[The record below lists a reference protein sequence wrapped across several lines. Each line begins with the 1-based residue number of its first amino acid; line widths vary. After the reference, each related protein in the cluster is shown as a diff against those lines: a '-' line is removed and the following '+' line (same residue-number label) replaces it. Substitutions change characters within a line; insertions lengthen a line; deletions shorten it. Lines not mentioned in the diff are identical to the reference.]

1 MARGR
6 TYNKTYADVRMKEDI
21 IREVGSFLEELI
33 VKDIAPLKMIKKDFP
48 ITNPPIRDLRDFA
61 PSVSY
66 ETTREFCYIIGYY
79 LHKEENAVRNGGKHL
94 DDKEAW
100 LAYLSDLK
108 ERYLS
113 LYGRSA
119 QFVMSLIEDN
129 IDIRKWCKQNNEPD
143 C

>member
-66 ETTREFCYIIGYY
+66 ETIREFCYIIGYEPTLKSKACLKCLYFTKIISALCCY
-79 LHKEENAVRNGGKHL
+79 LEYFS
-94 DDKEAW
+94 
-100 LAYLSDLK
+100 YL
-108 ERYLS
+108 YT
-113 LYGRSA
+113 
-119 QFVMSLIEDN
+119 IN
-129 IDIRKWCKQNNEPD
+129 
-143 C
+143 